1 MPSMSTQA
9 STARTKMAI
18 DNLELRVLE
27 IENMPID
34 EQVEA
39 LDQIVEELEE
49 NLL

>member
-18 DNLELRVLE
+18 DNLELRLLE

-39 LDQIVEELEE
+39 LDQIVEEL
-49 NLL
+49 

>member
-18 DNLELRVLE
+18 DNLEPRLFE

-34 EQVEA
+34 EQVEE

-49 NLL
+49 NLF

>member
-18 DNLELRVLE
+18 DNLELRLLE
-27 IENMPID
+27 IENLPID

-39 LDQIVEELEE
+39 LDEIVEDLEK